1 MTSHSE
7 ALRQILS
14 RNQAVTALFL
24 EKIIRDVDIG
34 IHEHEIGTFQR
45 LSFDL
50 YVMIRGDSQPKN
62 DEINDVLN
70 YEYLITALDETLNS
84 ERVSLLETLANRLLD
99 RILQPDLVESATVV
113 ITKLDVL
120 DGDGHLG
127 CLLYTSPSP
136 RDRG

>member
-50 YVMIRGDSQPKN
+50 YVMIRGDSQPKH

-127 CLLYTSPSP
+127 CSITKMK
-136 RDRG
+136 

>member
-120 DGDGHLG
+120 DGDGQLG
-127 CLLYTSPSP
+127 CSITKMK
-136 RDRG
+136 

>member
-14 RNQAVTALFL
+14 QNKAVTALFL
-24 EKIIRDVDIG
+24 EKVIRDVDIG
-34 IHEHEIGTFQR
+34 VHEHEIGSFQR

-99 RILQPDLVESATVV
+99 RILQPELVESATVV

-120 DGDGHLG
+120 DGEGHLG
-127 CLLYTSPSP
+127 CSITKMK
-136 RDRG
+136 